1 MTTDELRRYFSDGF
15 GLQPWPA
22 TFKVTAETYGN
33 VCHSVFKHELE
44 KGQVVVWDVVK
55 DGVQQRDFCVLP
67 ISVGTNGGIMFK
79 GVELIVENYDN
90 PLQHELL
97 DLITL
102 MPDSQTQELID
113 YILDLRRIRSE
124 RDTKS

>member
-1 MTTDELRRYFSDGF
+1 MTTNELRRWFNDVY
-15 GLQPWPA
+15 GLQPWPE
-22 TFKVTAETYGN
+22 TFNVTAETYGN
-33 VCHSVFKHELE
+33 VCYEIFQHWMT
-44 KGQVVVWDVVK
+44 G
-55 DGVQQRDFCVLP
+55 RDTIAP
-67 ISVGTNGGIMFK
+67 IKLGPHGGIMFK

-113 YILDLRRIRSE
+113 YIMDLRRIRSE
-124 RDTKS
+124 RDNQG